1 MSDFIEPLPGVTL
14 AKNPHPYTGY
24 FLYLI
29 ASVLFALNG
38 TVSKAILMTGID
50 TERLSQLRVT
60 VAFLVL
66 LTFVAIKRPNALRLK
81 RKEIPVLIAYGI
93 LGVAMTQYLYFVAL
107 VYLPVGVALLIEF
120 TAPVMVALWMR
131 LVWKEPTRKTV
142 WLALGMAI
150 AGLALVAQ
158 IWNGFALNAVGVIAA
173 LLAAVSLTIF
183 YILGDKQ
190 MRVEN
195 HRDPVSLVMWGFAA
209 AALFWALVQPWWSFP
224 WDLLSGDSEPLGSA
238 EVIFPIWSLSIYLVL
253 LGTVIPFWL
262 TVESLKHL
270 RASQASTVGLTEP
283 LFATII
289 AWILLGE
296 SLTLVQ
302 LSGGAL
308 ILVGVFVAEHSRN
321 RTRAELIATS

>member
-14 AKNPHPYTGY
+14 TKNPHPYTGY

-66 LTFVAIKRPNALRLK
+66 LTFVAIKRPSALRLK

-209 AALFWALVQPWWSFP
+209 AALFWAIVQPWWSFP

>member
-1 MSDFIEPLPGVTL
+1 MSDLIEPIPGVSLT
-14 AKNPHPYTGY
+14 KNPHPYTGY

-38 TVSKAILMTGID
+38 TVSKAILVTGID
-50 TERLSQLRVT
+50 TERLSQLRVS
-60 VAFLVL
+60 VAFLIL
-66 LTFVAIKRPNALRLK
+66 LTFVAIKRPKALRLT

-158 IWNGFALNAVGVIAA
+158 IWNGFALNAIGVIAA
-173 LLAAVSLTIF
+173 LLAAVSLTVF

-209 AALFWALVQPWWSFP
+209 ATLFWAIFQPWWSFP
-224 WDLLSGDSEPLGSA
+224 WDLLSGNSEPLGSA
-238 EVIFPIWSLSIYLVL
+238 SISLPIWSLSIYLVL

-296 SLTLVQ
+296 SLTSVQ
-302 LSGGAL
+302 LAGGAL

-321 RTRAELIATS
+321 RTRTDLITTS

>member
-1 MSDFIEPLPGVTL
+1 VSDFIEPLPGVTL
-14 AKNPHPYTGY
+14 TKNPHPYTGY

-209 AALFWALVQPWWSFP
+209 AALFWAIVQPWWSFP

-238 EVIFPIWSLSIYLVL
+238 EVVFPIWSLSIYLVL

-321 RTRAELIATS
+321 RTRAELIVTS

>member
-14 AKNPHPYTGY
+14 TKNPHPYTGY

-209 AALFWALVQPWWSFP
+209 AALFWAIVQPWWSFP

-238 EVIFPIWSLSIYLVL
+238 EFIFPIWSLSIYLVL

-321 RTRAELIATS
+321 RTRAVLIATS

>member
-66 LTFVAIKRPNALRLK
+66 LTFVAIKRPDALRLK

-209 AALFWALVQPWWSFP
+209 AALFWAIVQPWWSFP

-302 LSGGAL
+302 LFGGAL

>member
-14 AKNPHPYTGY
+14 TKNPHPYTGY

-66 LTFVAIKRPNALRLK
+66 LTFVAIKRPSALRLK

-209 AALFWALVQPWWSFP
+209 AALFWAIVQPWWSFP

-321 RTRAELIATS
+321 RTRAVLIATS

>member
-1 MSDFIEPLPGVTL
+1 VSDFIEPIPGVTL
-14 AKNPHPYTGY
+14 TKNPHPYTGY

-66 LTFVAIKRPNALRLK
+66 LTFVAIKRPSALHLK

-173 LLAAVSLTIF
+173 LLAAVSLTTF

-209 AALFWALVQPWWSFP
+209 AALFWAIFQPWWSFP
-224 WDLLSGDSEPLGSA
+224 WDLLSGESEPLGSA
-238 EVIFPIWSLSIYLVL
+238 EVVFPIWSLSIYLVL

-321 RTRAELIATS
+321 RTRTELIATS